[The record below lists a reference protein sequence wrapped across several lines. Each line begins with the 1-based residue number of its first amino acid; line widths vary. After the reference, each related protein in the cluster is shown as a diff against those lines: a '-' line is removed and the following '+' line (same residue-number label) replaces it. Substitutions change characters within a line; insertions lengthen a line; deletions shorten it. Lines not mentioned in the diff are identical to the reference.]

1 MNEHRPNI
9 LHQLLHTSA
18 PQSFVVWCRLCHKIL
33 FFVASISVEKDK
45 KMWTSSVQYRS
56 HNYSILVR
64 KTPGKPPCSRGFY
77 PCTLKDILRR
87 QRIEALNY
95 ANIIKCLPLREI

>member
-33 FFVASISVEKDK
+33 FFVASVSVEKGK
-45 KMWTSSVQYRS
+45 KNVDNNRS

-64 KTPGKPPCSRGFY
+64 KTQGKPLCSDG
-77 PCTLKDILRR
+77 
-87 QRIEALNY
+87 QNH
-95 ANIIKCLPLREI
+95 